1 MRQDLSD
8 ERLINKILYPKKIL
22 CLIAFYEILMLSI
35 FFLLIHLAHNMEGII
50 AAIGMPGIYTLIIFV
65 EFSQRYKTQKI
76 VISNEKIIVEGK
88 IQKESLGKLINER
101 NEIKKSD
108 VCRVG
113 YSRDLYGKEIYYYHY
128 QRRGPNEIAIELKDG
143 SRILFDAYEYTS
155 KQKLY
160 FLKAI
165 TEKEDVLVEG
175 KLKTMMSWKRYK
187 NL

>member
-113 YSRDLYGKEIYYYHY
+113 YSRDLYGKEI
-128 QRRGPNEIAIELKDG
+128 
-143 SRILFDAYEYTS
+143 
-155 KQKLY
+155 
-160 FLKAI
+160 
-165 TEKEDVLVEG
+165 
-175 KLKTMMSWKRYK
+175 
-187 NL
+187 